1 MVDDQN
7 GKEVINVVYVVILS
21 LVLSVNLLVC
31 ILFVK
36 NRVLFKKLYN
46 VFLLFLVIIDLL
58 NVIFFLVILMIMLNG
73 WKYWKG
79 EYDLQ
84 IKVFCCFIWLIWIVF
99 IFSNVL
105 VYICFV
111 LMYKCWC
118 VVVKL
123 LVY

>member
-58 NVIFFLVILMIMLNG
+58 MVIFFLVILMIMLNG
-73 WKYWKG
+73 WKFWKG